1 MKRDIRNQWMPA
13 WPDCTLPPKA
23 LGTRINPRL
32 FPLHKHGGRRWRALW
47 PDMSIALKEYYTGM
61 KIEDICYKDSP
72 LLKMVKESAPHRP
85 VRCKV

>member
-32 FPLHKHGGRRWRALW
+32 FPLRRHGGRFWRGCGKLLG
-47 PDMSIALKEYYTGM
+47 SALKEYYTSAKM
-61 KIEDICYKDSP
+61 ESILYKDSP
-72 LLKMVKESAPHRP
+72 MLMLVKMCAQHPAC
-85 VRCKV
+85 CKI